1 MPSAGCSLPGCT
13 VVISA
18 NAAAA
23 QSVRLGTAWGSL
35 GCIGV
40 RL

>member
-1 MPSAGCSLPGCT
+1 MPSAGCSLPGCC

-18 NAAAA
+18 EAAAT
-23 QSVRLGTAWGSL
+23 QSVRKGTAWGSL
-35 GCIGV
+35 GCNEV